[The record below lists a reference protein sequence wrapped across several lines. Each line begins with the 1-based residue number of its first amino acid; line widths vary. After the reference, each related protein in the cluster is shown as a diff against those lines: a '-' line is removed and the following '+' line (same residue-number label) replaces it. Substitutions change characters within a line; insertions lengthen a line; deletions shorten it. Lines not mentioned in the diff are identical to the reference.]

1 MTPSGEG
8 RGARGE
14 RRISRHLLVALVML
28 SACKQEDETRPVYPA
43 APTQPVTPGVATPV
57 PGGVPA
63 PSPATA
69 PAMPPAFGF
78 FCATDNDAQ
87 CPFGRC
93 VGGRCGGCS
102 SLADCKPSTQC
113 LPSFVG
119 QVCLPAT
126 APAPTPVAVPTP
138 PPPPAS
144 PPSPLPLPIPPPP
157 SAPAPASSSPLESA
171 RQLCV
176 QRTNEYRARVG
187 VGPVVRRPDAEA
199 CGDAQARADGAA
211 RTAHGAF
218 QQCRERAQN
227 ECPGWDG
234 TPEDVVNRCMAMMFS
249 EGPGSGPS
257 HGHYVNMTDTKYHG
271 VSCGFATAP
280 NGQLW
285 VVQDFYP

>member
-1 MTPSGEG
+1 VTS
-8 RGARGE
+8 RVAR
-14 RRISRHLLVALVML
+14 LAVLALVML
-28 SACKQEDETRPVYPA
+28 WACKQEDEARPVYPVA
-43 APTQPVTPGVATPV
+43 TAQPAPATATATPV
-57 PGGVPA
+57 VVTPTPGGVPS

-93 VGGRCGGCS
+93 VAGRCGGCTTA
-102 SLADCKPSTQC
+102 ADCKTNTQC
-113 LPSFVG
+113 LASFVG
-119 QVCLPAT
+119 QVCLPVAAPT
-126 APAPTPVAVPTP
+126 PAPTPVAAPPPTP
-138 PPPPAS
+138 TT
-144 PPSPLPLPIPPPP
+144 PPSPIPIPIPPTPTP
-157 SAPAPASSSPLESA
+157 TPVASSSPLESA

-176 QRTNEYRARVG
+176 TRTNEYRARVG
-187 VGPVVRRPDAEA
+187 VGPLARRADAEA
-199 CGDAQARADGAA
+199 CGDAQARADGIS
-211 RTAHGAF
+211 RTPHGAF

-234 TPEDVVNRCMAMMFS
+234 TPADVVNRCLAMMFA

-257 HGHYVNMTDTKYHG
+257 HGHYVNMTEAKYRG